1 MSRKDR
7 KIIVVRKRGGGH
19 AAHHGGSWKV
29 AFADFTL
36 SMMAFFLV
44 MWVLGMDE
52 SAKRSI
58 EGYFANPVGY
68 KKGAGAG
75 QSPIAL
81 GNTPVRMPPQA
92 VRTIARQQE
101 LRKFESVRRDIIL
114 KLEGG
119 GLKEISALV
128 QIVVTRTGLRI
139 ELGESADGQ
148 LFFPLGSAVMRPLM
162 QQVLEVVADQIIP
175 LPNGVVLEGHT
186 DAAAYRDARVG
197 GYSNWE
203 LSGDRANAARR
214 VLESRGLD
222 PARLIEVHGLADR
235 QLKLPDLPLDP
246 RNRRI
251 TVFLPFRTPAPDVD
265 STRALLPGGVQL
277 PSPGAPP
284 GLGSAGVGSVD
295 GDAGPVSGDGP
306 IGAASG

>member
-7 KIIVVRKRGGGH
+7 KVIVVRKRGARH

-44 MWVLGMDE
+44 MWVLGMDDH
-52 SAKRSI
+52 AKRSI

-68 KKGAGAG
+68 KKGAGSG

-101 LRKFESVRRDIIL
+101 VRALQGVRREILL
-114 KLEGG
+114 KLEGD

-128 QIVVTRTGLRI
+128 QIVLTQRGLRI
-139 ELGESADGQ
+139 ELGESADGE
-148 LFFPLGSAVMRPLM
+148 LFFALGSAEMRPLM
-162 QQVLEVVADQIIP
+162 LKVLGVIAAEIGP
-175 LPNGVVLEGHT
+175 LSNDVVLEGHT
-186 DAAAYRDARVG
+186 DAAAYRDAHVG

-203 LSGDRANAARR
+203 LSGERANAARR
-214 VLESRGLD
+214 VLEQGGLA
-222 PARLIEVHGLADR
+222 PRRIVEVHGLADR
-235 QLKLPDLPLDP
+235 QLKLPDAPFDP

-251 TVFLPFRTPAPDVD
+251 TIFVPFHTPSPEAD
-265 STRALLPGGVQL
+265 SAKLSLPGGGVVPL
-277 PSPGAPP
+277 APP
-284 GLGSAGVGSVD
+284 ANVGSAS
-295 GDAGPVSGDGP
+295 
-306 IGAASG
+306 